1 MMRNL
6 KELFSRAFMVL
17 RRRKLDHDFEEEF
30 ATHLALLAE
39 QNERRGLPQHEARR
53 QAILQMGGINATKDL
68 HREAR
73 GLPRFERCLDAL
85 QSIRRDLA
93 HAARSLAS
101 ARAFTVICVVSLGV
115 GIGAFVALVTV
126 TRGLTE
132 PARGINTDRLVELLV
147 MPQGPL
153 RAKAGKQAIE
163 EWSYPDF
170 EELRHANAGVA
181 ITGWTAGISESGTP
195 ESDAAAP
202 MRVLTLFVSANY
214 FSTFG
219 VSLVRGPGFDPAV
232 DDEPA
237 AEPRVVISFD
247 FWKSRF
253 GSASDVV
260 GKTLTLDGVPHVVAG
275 IAPDGFRGH
284 FHFLE
289 APSSLVFVPLE
300 RHPRLRADPSL
311 RLSRNIDWV
320 HIHGRLAPGVDVV
333 RANAAVSAV
342 MADLAKEY
350 PATNEFKA
358 ASVEPYF
365 SQGAAQRRSNERR
378 KFYWFLGLAGMV
390 LLIVCLNISGMMLV
404 RSARRERELCIRE
417 ALGAGRRRLMQYLL
431 FEAGL
436 LAFMGG
442 GLSLFVLFGIPA
454 VVAWWMGVPVP
465 PEIDF
470 DAVNIAIS
478 IGLCL
483 SVSLLFGLLPA
494 IRFSRPNLLPML
506 KDDAGGGGRKVSR
519 IHRVATTVQ
528 VGVAIPFLVISGVL
542 LDRVRTADFGF
553 ETDGLVA
560 ARLLPAAGQERRVTS
575 KEETNR
581 GSAGFRLHS
590 VRDNLM
596 QVGGVASVTMAD
608 GMPIDFARRNVRVA
622 HARQRAALTEV
633 ATRGAHADGVQFA
646 TAHVT
651 RVAEG
656 YLETIGTPLLRG
668 RSITAE
674 DRAGDARVAV
684 ISEPLANQLFPNAD
698 AIGER
703 LTFALEAG
711 REQEFTIVGVSKD
724 FATSQ
729 LTTERPQML
738 LPLREETSS
747 RVFLIAR
754 GAAGDEAR
762 LMSAIEK
769 AIKEFDPDFIPKVNG
784 HPAQRESGIV
794 VTGKKLVAI
803 SKEDLIAESASVA
816 GAGGIV
822 LVLAALGVIGV
833 VGFMAA
839 TRTRE
844 IAVRIALGATRP
856 RMLVLLLSDVVKLVL
871 PGVAGGLLV
880 AALLVHMIHTVAET
894 PLQLASS
901 SLGVLEPLIYVAAC
915 VIAVLVALLACL
927 PAARR
932 GASVQPMIALRA
944 E

>member
-1 MMRNL
+1 
-6 KELFSRAFMVL
+6 
-17 RRRKLDHDFEEEF
+17 
-30 ATHLALLAE
+30 
-39 QNERRGLPQHEARR
+39 
-53 QAILQMGGINATKDL
+53 
-68 HREAR
+68 
-73 GLPRFERCLDAL
+73 
-85 QSIRRDLA
+85 
-93 HAARSLAS
+93 
-101 ARAFTVICVVSLGV
+101 
-115 GIGAFVALVTV
+115 
-126 TRGLTE
+126 
-132 PARGINTDRLVELLV
+132 
-147 MPQGPL
+147 
-153 RAKAGKQAIE
+153 
-163 EWSYPDF
+163 
-170 EELRHANAGVA
+170 
-181 ITGWTAGISESGTP
+181 
-195 ESDAAAP
+195 
-202 MRVLTLFVSANY
+202 
-214 FSTFG
+214 
-219 VSLVRGPGFDPAV
+219 
-232 DDEPA
+232 
-237 AEPRVVISFD
+237 
-247 FWKSRF
+247 
-253 GSASDVV
+253 
-260 GKTLTLDGVPHVVAG
+260 
-275 IAPDGFRGH
+275 
-284 FHFLE
+284 
-289 APSSLVFVPLE
+289 
-300 RHPRLRADPSL
+300 
-311 RLSRNIDWV
+311 
-320 HIHGRLAPGVDVV
+320 
-333 RANAAVSAV
+333 
-342 MADLAKEY
+342 
-350 PATNEFKA
+350 
-358 ASVEPYF
+358 
-365 SQGAAQRRSNERR
+365 
-378 KFYWFLGLAGMV
+378 
-390 LLIVCLNISGMMLV
+390 
-404 RSARRERELCIRE
+404 
-417 ALGAGRRRLMQYLL
+417 
-431 FEAGL
+431 
-436 LAFMGG
+436 
-442 GLSLFVLFGIPA
+442 
-454 VVAWWMGVPVP
+454 
-465 PEIDF
+465 
-470 DAVNIAIS
+470 
-478 IGLCL
+478 
-483 SVSLLFGLLPA
+483 
-494 IRFSRPNLLPML
+494 
-506 KDDAGGGGRKVSR
+506 
-519 IHRVATTVQ
+519 
-528 VGVAIPFLVISGVL
+528 
-542 LDRVRTADFGF
+542 
-553 ETDGLVA
+553 
-560 ARLLPAAGQERRVTS
+560 
-575 KEETNR
+575 
-581 GSAGFRLHS
+581 
-590 VRDNLM
+590 
-596 QVGGVASVTMAD
+596 
-608 GMPIDFARRNVRVA
+608 
-622 HARQRAALTEV
+622 
-633 ATRGAHADGVQFA
+633 VQFA

-822 LVLAALGVIGV
+822 
-833 VGFMAA
+833 MAA